1 MLLRRLFSTLLC
13 FLILSPPTL
22 AVTKTPFGTYG
33 KPAAQDAAEILGI
46 SAQVARLKEL
56 SENPQ
61 GNIQEQIALRTIIV
75 RKILRG
81 MLEVRQAC
89 NKLDVERAYTY
100 DIMQKEERRQQF
112 VAKLFNT
119 ANFAQ
124 LSTFYTL
131 EPFMRIHKQ
140 FVTSAIFTT
149 TSGSLGTAI
158 STFSRL
164 HGSLAKASNVAPPA
178 ILNDIVDGGP
188 IDTSGL
194 PPLVTKYLDAKA
206 PNADKT
212 RRDLLFA
219 NWMQNY
225 KIDASKK
232 ENLCAIN
239 DKKKAS
245 IQLLKTRILLLWSLH
260 TFIQDFDRQ
269 LLALLKH
276 IKSSSS
282 KEKDDNLA
290 LSSANSALFS
300 AGTTEMAR
308 SLKLTGCLNQIQMLK
323 QIGSEN
329 LAESD
334 QWSQLQLQL
343 LERSMEGA
351 LELQVASDR
360 VDEDLYYN
368 YHIALSD
375 LLQRR
380 AKWLQYTYDANFIQN
395 GVLGIV
401 AGRLYLSRKSFD
413 GDRMFV
419 IGGSNGTA
427 LTTLAM
433 LQMRGGK
440 RKADSSAN
448 SLAEVLNL
456 SPDKDDRFSEFVSN
470 LLNAPPPGSSD
481 GKSRRELLNEAWKK
495 ANVTTMNLDSQKNK
509 STISS
514 MPTHKFDTIKIIRN
528 RIVLL
533 HSLKK
538 ELESL
543 QAEVL
548 DLLHSTE

>member
-1 MLLRRLFSTLLC
+1 MLIRRLLSTLLC
-13 FLILSPPTL
+13 VLVLSPPAL

-46 SAQVARLKEL
+46 TAQLARLKEL
-56 SENPQ
+56 DRNPQ
-61 GNIQEQIALRTIIV
+61 SNTQEQIALRTIIV

-112 VAKLFNT
+112 VSKLFNT

-131 EPFMRIHKQ
+131 EPFMRIHRQ

-164 HGSLAKASNVAPPA
+164 HGSIAKASNVAPPA
-178 ILNDIVDGGP
+178 ILNDIVEGGP
-188 IDTSGL
+188 VDTSGL

-225 KIDASKK
+225 KIDASQK

-239 DKKKAS
+239 DKKKVS
-245 IQLLKTRILLLWSLH
+245 IQLLKTRILLIWSLH

-269 LLALLKH
+269 LLALLKY
-276 IKSSSS
+276 I
-282 KEKDDNLA
+282 ETPTTQDDNLA
-290 LSSANSALFS
+290 LPTANSALFS
-300 AGTTEMAR
+300 AGTAEMAR
-308 SLKLTGCLNQIQMLK
+308 SLKLSGCLNRIQSLK
-323 QIGSEN
+323 QAGNETT
-329 LAESD
+329 AESD
-334 QWSQLQLQL
+334 LWSQLQLEL
-343 LERSMEGA
+343 LEKSLEGA

-395 GVLGIV
+395 GILGIV
-401 AGRLYLSRKSFD
+401 AGRLYLARRSFD

-509 STISS
+509 SAISS

-538 ELESL
+538 ELEAL